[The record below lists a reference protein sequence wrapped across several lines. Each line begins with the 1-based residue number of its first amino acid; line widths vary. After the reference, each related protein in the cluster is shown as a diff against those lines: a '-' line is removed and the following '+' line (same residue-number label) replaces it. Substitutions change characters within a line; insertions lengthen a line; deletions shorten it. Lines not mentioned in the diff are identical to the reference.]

1 VAKDK
6 LASPESGTEN
16 EKDRVLEKDEAK
28 IKVLIKAPS
37 LIFSTAFIKGEP
49 TDPSFSSAGLVGS
62 LSF

>member
-1 VAKDK
+1 MAKDK

-37 LIFSTAFIKGEP
+37 LIFSTAFI
-49 TDPSFSSAGLVGS
+49 
-62 LSF
+62 